1 MLEEIEKLKADLNLE
16 KEEANN
22 WKKEYETTNEQSKN
36 EQSIHKAYFKSFNT
50 LI

>member
-1 MLEEIEKLKADLNLE
+1 MVSEIEKLKANIKLE
-16 KEEANN
+16 KEDANN